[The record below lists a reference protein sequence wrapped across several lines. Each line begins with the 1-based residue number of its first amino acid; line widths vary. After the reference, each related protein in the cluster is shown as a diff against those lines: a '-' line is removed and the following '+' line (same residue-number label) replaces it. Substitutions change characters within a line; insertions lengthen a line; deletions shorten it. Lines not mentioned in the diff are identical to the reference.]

1 MKVNSAEKLFNLNII
16 KIKKMKNRIHSWF
29 SEKSS
34 PMFVF
39 TLLMVA
45 GACNSQ
51 KQAKEEFLT
60 EADFAKMK
68 KIDIHCHVNVERPA
82 FMEQAVADNF
92 LILTINTDAF
102 ERPTIEEQQ
111 EFALTQ
117 MKAFPG
123 RLAYLTTFSLKGW
136 DDEGWQEKTLAYLDE
151 SFKKGAI
158 GVKVWKNIGM
168 VEKDQDGNFIM
179 IDDPKFD
186 PIFNYLEENNIPVC
200 GHLGEPKNCW
210 LPLEEM
216 TVNNDRIYFE
226 EHPQYHMYLHPEFPS
241 YEEQIA
247 ARDRMLEKHPNLK
260 FMGAHLSSLEWSV
273 DELAA
278 HFDRFPNATADLAE
292 RICHIEVQ
300 AQADWQ
306 KVRDFF
312 VKYQDHIIYGT
323 DRGDYEGA
331 EQDPEKLK
339 DLVREEWRSDW
350 KFLTTD
356 ETISSWKV
364 NGDFK
369 GLKLPREVV
378 EKVYYKNAEKVFP
391 EFKRIKKE

>member
-1 MKVNSAEKLFNLNII
+1 MINFKNLGRQIVQLSLISIMISMQGCN
-16 KIKKMKNRIHSWF
+16 
-29 SEKSS
+29 SEKSGQS
-34 PMFVF
+34 
-39 TLLMVA
+39 
-45 GACNSQ
+45 
-51 KQAKEEFLT
+51 EFYSD
-60 EADFAKMK
+60 ADFQKIN
-68 KIDIHCHVNVERPA
+68 KIDVHCHVNTERPA

-92 LILTINTDAF
+92 RILTVNTDAF

-117 MKAFPG
+117 MKAFPN
-123 RLAYLTTFSLKGW
+123 RLEYLTTFSMKGW
-136 DDEGWQEKTLAYLDE
+136 DNDDWQEQTLTYLKE
-151 SFKKGAI
+151 SFDKRAI
-158 GVKVWKNIGM
+158 GIKVWKNIGM

-186 PIFNYLEENNIPVC
+186 PIFNYLEENGIPVC
-200 GHLGEPKNCW
+200 GHLGEPRNCW
-210 LPLEEM
+210 LPLDSM
-216 TVNNDRIYFE
+216 TVNNDKLYFRD
-226 EHPQYHMYLHPEFPS
+226 HPEYHMYLHPEYPS
-241 YEEQIA
+241 YEEQVA

-273 DELAA
+273 DELAS
-278 HFDRFPNATADLAE
+278 HFDRFPNATTDLAE
-292 RICHIEVQ
+292 RICHIQ
-300 AQADWQ
+300 AQAQTDWQ
-306 KVRDFF
+306 KIRDFF

-339 DLVREEWRSDW
+339 VLVREEWRSDW

-378 EKVYYKNAEKVFP
+378 EKIYYKNAEKMFP
-391 EFKRIKKE
+391 EFARMKKE